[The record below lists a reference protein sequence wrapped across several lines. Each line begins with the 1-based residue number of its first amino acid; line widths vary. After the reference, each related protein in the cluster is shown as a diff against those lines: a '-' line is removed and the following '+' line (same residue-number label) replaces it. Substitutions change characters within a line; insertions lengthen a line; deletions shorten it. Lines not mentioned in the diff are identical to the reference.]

1 MFLTS
6 SWLRDGILTRSP
18 NPGPY
23 KSFASPFLHCP
34 SYPSRDKEHEAEWV
48 EVGGGLAGV
57 GGREVC
63 SENIKDSQTIKSKNI
78 AKSTR

>member
-23 KSFASPFLHCP
+23 KSFTSSFLHCP

-57 GGREVC
+57 GGEEKYVLKTSR
-63 SENIKDSQTIKSKNI
+63 ILKQ
-78 AKSTR
+78 